1 MEIEKKDS
9 MTTCICRLLIGIVL
23 LSVPVS
29 LSAQE
34 PILNAYT
41 FGEGLRFTGND
52 GYSIKLSG
60 FVQPSFETKKF
71 LNETYPDFYNR
82 FRLRR
87 LNIRLAGD
95 AVNQKL
101 EYGLQ
106 IDLSGTS
113 ETGDATSS
121 ILMDAWLAYN
131 VTKQIQ
137 VTFGQRSTATDNREL
152 MMGSHTL
159 QLVERSK
166 LTTVFGSIRE
176 FGLFADGTFKTGG
189 GTYLKPYL
197 SVTNGEGP
205 NVFGKDRGGLKYGGR
220 IDFLP
225 FGLFSNFGQ
234 FREADVVR
242 ELTPKLVVGGNYSY
256 NTGISSRN
264 GKESGTILYLNA
276 LSQESL
282 PDYSKL
288 GVDFLFKYQGF
299 SVLGEFVQSKAF
311 VPKDITQRV
320 RTDGTLASTF
330 DVNGVQDV
338 DSYVKDRMLLGKGY
352 NIQMGYIFKNRI
364 SVDAR
369 YTYLDADTH
378 SFLNNGTF
386 YNRPR
391 YYTVGVSKYLSRG
404 YGIKIQASVTY
415 VENLPGSNDLSGSP
429 ITGDEMN
436 MNLITSFAF

>member
-1 MEIEKKDS
+1 MKTPINW
-9 MTTCICRLLIGIVL
+9 LLFGIML
-23 LSVPVS
+23 LFLPMSVAS
-29 LSAQE
+29 QE
-34 PILNAYT
+34 PILNTYT
-41 FGEGLRFTGND
+41 FGEGLRFSGND
-52 GYSIKLSG
+52 AYTLRFSG
-60 FVQPSFETKKF
+60 FVQPSFESKKF
-71 LNETYPDFYNR
+71 LDEAYPDFNNR

-87 LNIRLAGD
+87 LNIRLTGD
-95 AVNQKL
+95 AANQKL
-101 EYGLQ
+101 EYGFQ
-106 IDLSGTS
+106 FNLSGTS
-113 ETGDATSS
+113 ETGDGTGT

-152 MMGSHTL
+152 MMSSHTL

-176 FGLFADGTFKTGG
+176 FGLFADGVFKTGG

-197 SVTNGEGP
+197 SITNGEGP
-205 NVFGKDRGGLKYGGR
+205 NVFGKDHGGLKYGGR

-225 FGLFSNFGQ
+225 FGLFTNFGQ

-242 ELTPKLVVGGNYSY
+242 ELTPKLVIGGNYSY
-256 NTGISSRN
+256 NVGISSRN

-276 LSQESL
+276 LSEESL
-282 PDYSKL
+282 PDYQKY
-288 GVDFLFKYQGF
+288 GIDFLFKYQGF

-311 VPKDITQRV
+311 VPGDITQRI
-320 RTDGTLASTF
+320 RTDGSFASTF
-330 DVNGVQDV
+330 EVNGVQDV
-338 DSYVKDRMLLGKGY
+338 DSYVKERMLLGKGY
-352 NIQMGYIFKNRI
+352 NIQMGYIFRNRI

-369 YTYLDADTH
+369 YSYLDADTH

-391 YYTVGVSKYLSRG
+391 YYTVGLSKYLSRG
-404 YGIKIQASVTY
+404 YGLKIQASVTY
-415 VENLPGSNDLSGSP
+415 VENLPGSNDLAGLP

-436 MNLITSFAF
+436 VNFITSIAF